1 MRIQIRVKTNAKT
14 ATVEQDGDR
23 LVVKVKEPPKENKA
37 NEAIIRE
44 LAKYFHVSKQNVR
57 ILRGIKSRSKVVE
70 IITD

>member
-1 MRIQIRVKTNAKT
+1 MRIQVRVKPNAKT
-14 ATVEQDGDR
+14 VTVEQDGDS
-23 LVVKVKEPPKENKA
+23 LIVKVKELPKENKA
-37 NEAIIRE
+37 NEAVIRE

>member
-1 MRIQIRVKTNAKT
+1 MRIQVRVKPNAKT
-14 ATVEQDGDR
+14 VTVEQDGDS

-37 NEAIIRE
+37 NEAVIRE